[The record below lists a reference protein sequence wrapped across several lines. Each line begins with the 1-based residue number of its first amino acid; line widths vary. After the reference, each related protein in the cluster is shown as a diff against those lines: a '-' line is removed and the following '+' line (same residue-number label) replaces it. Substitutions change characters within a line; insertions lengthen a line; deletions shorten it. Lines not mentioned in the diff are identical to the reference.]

1 MLCGGLA
8 DKLNP
13 SLCFS
18 ALLQL
23 LVNLLD
29 RGCDPQAAPP
39 PPPPPSPP
47 PPPFAADWLFEWPHH
62 LPFSALLQLLENLL
76 QRVSD
81 PQAALGAVIQT
92 FSIISLP
99 SCLPAVLQ
107 LLVNLLDRGCDPQAA
122 LDSPRFCVD
131 MLDSSVGPASVKD
144 SYVLLVGGA
153 GEGWGWFGCS
163 LPG

>member
-39 PPPPPSPP
+39 PPPL
-47 PPPFAADWLFEWPHH
+47 AATWLFEWPHH
-62 LPFSALLQLLENLL
+62 LPFSALLQLLVNLL

-99 SCLPAVLQ
+99 SCLPAVLPSC
-107 LLVNLLDRGCDPQAA
+107 RAA
-122 LDSPRFCVD
+122 V
-131 MLDSSVGPASVKD
+131 
-144 SYVLLVGGA
+144 A
-153 GEGWGWFGCS
+153 GEPVGSWV
-163 LPG
+163 